1 MDDRSIYVGGHF
13 VPAHGRELIP
23 VIDPS
28 TEQCVA
34 TVPECGSEDVDRAVR
49 AAYAARGPLRASTVE
64 ERAAMLERLADAL
77 EERSAALAE
86 QISVEMGMPRHLC
99 GPYQVASAIEVL
111 RTTARELPA
120 VPFRE
125 RIGHS
130 LVVREPV
137 GVIAA
142 ITPWNYPLLQT
153 TSKLGPALAAGCP
166 VVLKPS
172 ELAPLDA
179 YLLGDAVSAAQLPP
193 GAVNV
198 VMGTGPHVGENLVRH
213 AGVSMVSL
221 TGSTR
226 AGRRVAQIAAASVK
240 RVALELGGKS
250 PAIVLPDADLPAAV
264 RHTVDSVMVN
274 SGQTCTALTRL
285 LVPYESLPDVEALAA
300 ELMAGYRVG
309 PAADPD
315 SDLGPVANAAQLQRV
330 REHVERAAVEGSRLV
345 WEYPRERLP
354 EKGFFAAP
362 ATFVT
367 PDPSVD
373 LARSEV
379 FGPVLSIIPYVD
391 EDDAVAIANATDYG
405 LAATVWSADPDRA
418 LRLAGA
424 IESGT
429 VDINGA
435 AFNGRAPFGGYKQS
449 GHGRE
454 LGRYGIEEFTEVKSI
469 QLGGAA

>member
-1 MDDRSIYVGGHF
+1 MDDRSIYVGGRW

-34 TVPECGSEDVDRAVR
+34 TVPECSSEDVDRAVR
-49 AAYAARGPLRASTVE
+49 AAYAVRGPLRALSAE
-64 ERAAMLERLADAL
+64 ERAALLERLADAL

-99 GPYQVASAIEVL
+99 GPYQVASAVEVL
-111 RTTARELPA
+111 RTTARELPTVA
-120 VPFRE
+120 FRE

-130 LVVREPV
+130 TVVREPV
-137 GVIAA
+137 GVVAA

-153 TSKLGPALAAGCP
+153 TSKVGPALAAGCP

-179 YLLGDAVSAAQLPP
+179 YLLCEALDAADLPP

-198 VMGTGPHVGENLVRH
+198 VMGTGPHVGESLVRH
-213 AGVSMVSL
+213 PGVSMVSL

-250 PAIVLPDADLPAAV
+250 PAIVAPDADLAAAV

-285 LVPYESLPDVEALAA
+285 LVPYGMLSDVESLTA

-309 PAADPD
+309 PAADPE

-330 REHVERAAVEGSRLV
+330 REHVERAAVEGARAV
-345 WEYPRERLP
+345 WEHPRGSLP

-362 ATFVT
+362 AAFVT
-367 PDPSVD
+367 PDPSID

-379 FGPVLSIIPYVD
+379 FGPVLSIIPYV
-391 EDDAVAIANATDYG
+391 EESDAVAIANATDYG
-405 LAATVWSADPDRA
+405 LAATVWSADPERA
-418 LRLAGA
+418 LRLAAA
-424 IESGT
+424 IECGT
-429 VDINGA
+429 VDVNGA
-435 AFNGRAPFGGYKQS
+435 AFNGRAPFGGHKQS

-454 LGRYGIEEFTEVKSI
+454 LGRYGIEEFTEMKSI
-469 QLGGAA
+469 QVGVA